1 MFMFFVCFVLQFL
14 CLWSFFVPLRC
25 DHDSYRDCCCDCR
38 HDFCQCSRN
47 SSRDLLLEVFLSSSS
62 VCAEEQGMGGNN
74 FALFSSERPF
84 CDCFLFI
91 FVS

>member
-1 MFMFFVCFVLQFL
+1 M
-14 CLWSFFVPLRC
+14 PLRC

-47 SSRDLLLEVFLSSSS
+47 SCRDLLLEVFLSSSF

-74 FALFSSERPF
+74 FGLFSSKRPF
-84 CDCFLFI
+84 CDRFLFI
-91 FVS
+91 VVS